1 MTVIIIGAGIG
12 GLCLAQFLKKNG
24 VNVQIFERDASPWD
38 RKQGYRLHF
47 DADGI
52 DSIKESLPDKL
63 FQLFE
68 LTSMNALPY
77 TTILNTDLSLNRR
90 IPIDEYSK
98 TRHHVETGV
107 AKHLNVNRATLRE
120 ILLIGLEDICHY
132 DAKFSHYESDG
143 NMVTA
148 YFEDG
153 RSVEGNILVGADG
166 ATSAVRKQRAPEA
179 QIMDSGARAIYG
191 KFKLEEAR
199 KVLPQLCTAD
209 VFTAASDSRK
219 LILGVG
225 PVIFPVRPELA
236 PQCLGITNALHEQH
250 DYVGCIISGRK
261 EFFGTSDIDNRSKTS
276 DELQQM
282 AIDLLREWSGDAHLA
297 PIAAER
303 GSFFYIQMNSSIPF
317 ELTPHSNVTLLGD
330 AIHTMTPSLGRGA
343 NVALRDSILL
353 GKEIVNVVKDRKP
366 IMECLRSYETEMTQY
381 GFGVVRYSAE
391 MGTRLLGQD
400 PLPVFL

>member
-24 VNVQIFERDASPWD
+24 IDVQVFERDASPWD
-38 RKQGYRLHF
+38 RKQGYRLHL

-52 DSIKESLPDKL
+52 DSIKESLPDGL

-68 LTSMNALPY
+68 LTSTNALPY
-77 TTILNTDLSLNRR
+77 TTILNTDLTLKRR

-98 TRHHVETGV
+98 TKHHVENGV
-107 AKHLNVNRATLRE
+107 AKHLNINRATLRE
-120 ILLIGLEDICHY
+120 ILLMGLDDICHY
-132 DAKFSHYESDG
+132 GAKLSHYESDG
-143 NMVTA
+143 NTVTA

-153 RSVEGNILVGADG
+153 RFAKGDLLVGADG
-166 ATSAVRKQRAPEA
+166 TGSVVRKQRAPEA
-179 QIMDSGARAIYG
+179 QFMDSGARAIYG
-191 KFKLEEAR
+191 KFKLEDAR
-199 KVLPQLCTAD
+199 RVLPQLCSAD

-225 PVIFPVRPELA
+225 PVIFPVRPDLA
-236 PQCLGITNALHEQH
+236 PQCLGIENALHEQH

-261 EFFGTSDIDNRSKTS
+261 EFFGNDIENRNKTS

-282 AIDLLREWSGDAHLA
+282 AIDLLSQWPGDAHLA
-297 PIAAER
+297 PVAAEK

-317 ELTPHSNVTLLGD
+317 ELSSHPNVTLLGD

-343 NVALRDSILL
+343 NVALRDSVLL
-353 GKEIVNVVKDRKP
+353 GKEIINALKGGKTLS
-366 IMECLRSYETEMTQY
+366 ESLRDYEVEMTEY

-400 PLPVFL
+400 PLPQVL